1 MQQAQGFCN
10 SGAKVQ
16 SSTVF
21 LRLNFC
27 AKLKICASIAPPSQ
41 SPKTLAVIVERHS
54 RIVIKYKLTT
64 MEIIFRPMTADD
76 WKNVSE
82 IYRQGIE
89 TGNATFQ
96 QEIPTYTDWD
106 NGHLKNCRIV
116 AIKDNEVAGWAAL
129 TPVSGRCVYA
139 GVAEVS
145 VYVADKN
152 RGHKI
157 GHKLLEK
164 LIIESENE
172 KLWTLQAGIFPENIA
187 SLKIHEALGFR
198 KIGHRERIGQM
209 NGIWRDI
216 ILLERRSKLIGIG
229 Q

>member
-1 MQQAQGFCN
+1 
-10 SGAKVQ
+10 
-16 SSTVF
+16 
-21 LRLNFC
+21 
-27 AKLKICASIAPPSQ
+27 
-41 SPKTLAVIVERHS
+41 
-54 RIVIKYKLTT
+54 
-64 MEIIFRPMTADD
+64 MEIIFRPMTPDD

-209 NGIWRDI
+209 NGIWRDT

>member
-1 MQQAQGFCN
+1 
-10 SGAKVQ
+10 
-16 SSTVF
+16 
-21 LRLNFC
+21 
-27 AKLKICASIAPPSQ
+27 
-41 SPKTLAVIVERHS
+41 
-54 RIVIKYKLTT
+54 
-64 MEIIFRPMTADD
+64 MTADD

-216 ILLERRSKLIGIG
+216 ILFERRSKLIGIG